1 MLKGIHI
8 IFFIAFLFLYYSAG
22 AQTSSSLKKKKIA
35 ASGIIQLDS
44 LSIVP
49 ATVQIAGIDSS
60 YYSVDLI
67 NGIFSWKKKPL
78 ADSIFITYRVFPF
91 KLNAIAQRFSY
102 DSIRNNFIATPT
114 YTSKQNTNSENN
126 LFNFG
131 KLNYNGSF
139 GRSLSFGN
147 SQDAV
152 FNSQFNLQLS
162 GYLGDSIEIAAAITD
177 NNIPIQPDGTTQ
189 QLNEFDKILLQFRKK
204 NWEINLGD
212 IDLRQN
218 DAYFLKFYK
227 RLQGVSYQQQVNISD
242 NVKSKTLL
250 SGAIAKGKFAR
261 NIFQGLEGNQG
272 PYRLQG
278 NNNEFYFIILAGTE
292 KVFIDGVQLQRGEDQ
307 DYVINYNTAE
317 ITFTPKQ
324 LITKDKRIQVEFEYA
339 DRNFLNSM
347 LYVSNETT
355 FGNKLK
361 LNISLYN
368 NGDAKNSPINQ
379 TLDNPQK
386 QFLANLGDSVRQA
399 YYPYASID
407 SFSASIILY
416 KRIDTLYNGV
426 HDSIYVYSTSPDSA
440 KYNLSFADVGFN
452 KGNYLPYFSAANG
465 QVFQWVQPVN
475 GIPQGSFEPAA
486 FLVTPKKQ
494 QVFSVGATY
503 QMNNKMLVKAEFAG
517 SNYDV
522 NTFSEKD
529 KNNNRGIAGKFSV
542 QRNDTLKTN
551 TGKVLQLNAIA
562 GYEYVNQRFQPVER
576 LRPVEFARDWGLPLL
591 LTPANEQLPSLAIN
605 VADAKGNN
613 VQYKFDSYI
622 RSDGFKGTRNIIS
635 NAQNI
640 KGLQLNSVFNLTNS
654 NTPFDKG
661 FYLRPTIDASKTFAA
676 LQNYTFGATYALEQN
691 KISNKL
697 TDTITPLSFAF
708 ENITAY
714 VRSDVAKSNHWSFNY
729 FTRKDKLP
737 FGKSL
742 LQSDRSHNYNFQ
754 TELLKN
760 QKHQLRLNVTYRQL
774 FITNTALTTQKP
786 DNSILGRAEYLVN
799 EWNGFLKGNILY
811 ELGAGQEPKRN
822 FTYIEVPA
830 GQGQYAWIDYN
841 ADGIPQLNEFVT
853 ALFAD
858 QAKYIRVYTPTTEY
872 IKANYTQFNYALA
885 LNPKALAATIHNEK
899 WKNFITRFMLQSS
912 LQTFKKQLSNGDP
925 LFNPFKGNVSDTA
938 LLNLNYILNNTLSF
952 NRFST
957 SWGIDL
963 TNLSNY
969 NKSLLTYGSETT
981 QFKEWTLKTRINF
994 SKAYTLELIQKT
1006 GDINLFTPS
1015 FKNRNYA
1022 IKTFTGEP
1030 RLTYTSGTLF
1040 RVLAGYQ
1047 YMQKTNAQEYGG
1059 EKATINA
1066 LNIETRYNTFS
1077 NTSITGKF
1085 TLSNI
1090 KFTGQTNTT
1099 VSYIMLDALLPGKN
1113 YLWNIE
1119 LTKRLINNLE
1129 ISFEYEGRKP
1139 GEGKTINIG
1148 RASLRAL
1155 L

>member
-1 MLKGIHI
+1 MQRGIHI
-8 IFFIAFLFLYYSAG
+8 IFFIALFFSCLTAE
-22 AQTSSSLKKKKIA
+22 AQVSSIRKKKIA
-35 ASGIIQLDS
+35 TFGFIQLDS

-49 ATVQIAGIDSS
+49 GTLYMSAVDTA
-60 YYSVDLI
+60 YFSVDIINATLI
-67 NGIFSWKKKPL
+67 WRKQL
-78 ADSIFITYRVFPF
+78 TADSTEITYRVFPF
-91 KLNAIAQRFSY
+91 KLNAVAQRFSY
-102 DSIRNNFIATPT
+102 DSIRNNFIAAPD
-114 YTSKQNTNSENN
+114 YVNKQNAANENN

-189 QLNEFDKILLQFRKK
+189 ELNEFDRILLQFRKK

-227 RLQGVSYQQQVNISD
+227 RLQGVSYQQQVNINN
-242 NVKSKTLL
+242 NVTSKTLL
-250 SGAIAKGKFAR
+250 SGAIAKGKFTR

-292 KVFIDGVQLQRGEDQ
+292 KVFVDGVQLQRGEDQ

-339 DRNFLNSM
+339 DRNYLNSM
-347 LYVSNETT
+347 LYVSNETR

-386 QFLANLGDSVRQA
+386 QFLANLGDSIKQA

-407 SFSASIILY
+407 SFSVSTILY
-416 KRIDTLYNGV
+416 KKIDTLYNGIS
-426 HDSIYVYSTSPDSA
+426 DSIYVYSTNRDSA
-440 KYNLSFADVGFN
+440 KYNLSFAEVGLN

-465 QVFQWVQPVN
+465 QVFQWVQPIN
-475 GIPQGSFEPAA
+475 GILQGSFEPAA

-494 QVFSVGATY
+494 QVFSVGAAY
-503 QMNNKMLVKAEFAG
+503 QLNSKTLLKAEFAG

-522 NTFSEKD
+522 NTLSEKN
-529 KNNNRGIAGKFSV
+529 KNDNRGIAGKFSA
-542 QRNDTLKTN
+542 QRIDTLKTSK
-551 TGKVLQLNAIA
+551 GKVLQMNTSA
-562 GYEYVNQRFQPVER
+562 GYEYVNQRFNPVER
-576 LRPVEFARDWGLPLL
+576 LRSVEFARDWGLPLL
-591 LTPANEQLPSLAIN
+591 LESANEQLPSFSVN
-605 VADAKGNN
+605 VADSKGNTF
-613 VQYKFDSYI
+613 QYKFDSYI
-622 RSDGFKGTRNIIS
+622 RSDGFKGTRNIVS
-635 NAQNI
+635 NAQNLN
-640 KGLQLNSVFNLTNS
+640 GFQLNSLFSLTNS
-654 NTPFDKG
+654 NTPIDKG
-661 FYLRPTIDASKTFAA
+661 FYLRPAIDISKTFST
-676 LQNYTFGATYALEQN
+676 LHNYTLGASYALEHN
-691 KISNKL
+691 EISNKL
-697 TDTITPLSFAF
+697 TNTITPLSFAF

-714 VRSDVAKSNHWSFNY
+714 IRSDAAKTNHWSFNY

-742 LQSDRSHNYNFQ
+742 VQSDRSNNYNFQ

-774 FITNTALTTQKP
+774 FITNSALTTQQP
-786 DNSILGRAEYLVN
+786 DNSILGRGEYLVN

-811 ELGAGQEPKRN
+811 ELGAGQESKRN
-822 FTYIEVPA
+822 FTYVEVPA
-830 GQGQYAWIDYN
+830 GQGQFAWIDYN
-841 ADGIPQLNEFVT
+841 ADGIPQLNEFVI

-858 QAKYIRVYTPTTEY
+858 QAKYIRIYTPTATY
-872 IKANYTQFNYALA
+872 IKANYTQFNYSLA
-885 LNPKALAATIHNEK
+885 LNPKALATTIHNLK

-912 LQTFKKQLSNGDP
+912 LQTFKKQLSNGHP
-925 LFNPFKGNVSDTA
+925 LFNPFKGNISDTA
-938 LLNLNYILNNTLSF
+938 LINLNYILNNTLSF

-957 SWGIDL
+957 RWGIDL
-963 TNLSNY
+963 TNLSNF
-969 NKSLLTYGSETT
+969 NKSLLTYGAETT
-981 QFKEWTLKTRINF
+981 QFKEWTLKTRFNF
-994 SKAYTLELIQKT
+994 SKAYTFELLQKT

-1022 IKTFTGEP
+1022 IKTVTTEP
-1030 RLTYTSGTLF
+1030 RVTFTSGTLF
-1040 RVLAGYQ
+1040 RLMAGYQ
-1047 YMQKTNAQEYGG
+1047 YQQKSNREEYGG

-1085 TLSNI
+1085 TFSNI

-1099 VSYIMLDALLPGKN
+1099 VSYIMLEALLPGQN

-1119 LTKRLINNLE
+1119 FTKRLINNLE
-1129 ISFEYEGRKP
+1129 LSFEYEGRKP
-1139 GEGKTINIG
+1139 GQGKTINIG